1 MHKLVKFILP
11 ISILFVAVACKNEVI
26 QNYKEIVIDN
36 TKIADVEDISDVID
50 SVGITRLLET
60 PGNYIGDVFKVYLS
74 NGKYIIF
81 DRIKTRKIYLFGSDG
96 TFIKTII
103 KPGSGPNEALQ
114 LNDCWLNYKGELEA
128 YDFAQKKIY
137 QFDTLFN
144 LKNIIAGNKSYIFK
158 SLYRLPKS
166 GNYLGYA
173 TFDEFNPSPDDIP
186 FHLAV
191 LDQNLDIVK
200 TALPFDKAFRG
211 IEWVSLREHFNV
223 YGDSIRFVES
233 SHNFIYDVTNLDVRK
248 RFKLVY
254 ADNPLPDDIME
265 TIVMD
270 NLDVFK
276 DRESPPS
283 AKTSL
288 FKKYTAFTGTWLE
301 NDRYIYISSRQGY
314 DFPFYTIINKQ
325 RFTVDFNAK
334 RFSESKRYK
343 LKLAPFQFYDNQTGQ
358 FISVIS
364 GADLKSS
371 LYADSPFQNKVMSD
385 PSVLYIV
392 TVKLKK

>member
-1 MHKLVKFILP
+1 MRKVTKFTLP
-11 ISILFVAVACKNEVI
+11 IFALCLTLACKNEAS
-26 QNYKEIVIDN
+26 QSYKDILIDN
-36 TKIADVEDISDVID
+36 TKITDVEDISNLID
-50 SVGITRLLET
+50 SVSITQLLET

-81 DRIKTRKIYLFGSDG
+81 DRIKTRKIYLFDTDG
-96 TFIKTII
+96 RFIKTII

-158 SLYRLPKS
+158 SLFRLPKS
-166 GNYLGYA
+166 SNYIGYA

-186 FHLAV
+186 FHIAI
-191 LDQNLDIVK
+191 LDQNLDVVK
-200 TALPFDKAFRG
+200 TDLSFDKVFRG
-211 IEWVSLREHFNV
+211 IEWVSLREHFNI

-233 SHNFIYDVTNLDVRK
+233 NDNFIYDVTDLDVRK

-276 DRESPPS
+276 DRESPPG

-301 NDRYIYISSRQGY
+301 NDKYIYISSRQGY
-314 DFPFYTIINKQ
+314 DFPFYTLINKGK
-325 RFTVDFNAK
+325 FTVEFNAK
-334 RFSESKRYK
+334 NFLESKRYK
-343 LKLAPFQFYDNQTGQ
+343 LKLVPFQFYDSQTGQ

-364 GADLKSS
+364 GADLKSF
-371 LYADSPFQNKVMSD
+371 LYADSPLQNKVISD